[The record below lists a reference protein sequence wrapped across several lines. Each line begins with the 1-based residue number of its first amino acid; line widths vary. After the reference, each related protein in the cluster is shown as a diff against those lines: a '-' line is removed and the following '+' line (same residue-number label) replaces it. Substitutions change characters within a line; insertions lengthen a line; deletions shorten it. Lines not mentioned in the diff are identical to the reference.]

1 MKNGVMVVAKK
12 LKSAE
17 DFMYHIYVH
26 MNDVDK
32 FVIFSGL
39 KLSQFV
45 AALDPLHHLLL
56 LKHSYEDGSFNM
68 HTQFDYVPDEE
79 VPRFVKKAT
88 ESKELCW
95 IDFMDEKRLDQLTAM
110 EQGELLYISHK
121 KEPIT
126 SPFFNKLQ
134 NRFVYCSSDVEKM
147 TKIYFRHLS
156 DSDLL
161 VANVINSLIREK
173 ERSTGFWR
181 RKVKSSI
188 PCLTPEF
195 LRAYRSFAKDG
206 ALLSLYRIE
215 KPKAAYGIEIRNL
228 SDYNFPDEV
237 WDDLNTILKNEHD
250 ELIQII

>member
-1 MKNGVMVVAKK
+1 MAKK

-39 KLSQFV
+39 KFQQFV
-45 AALDPLHHLLL
+45 ASVDPLHHLLL
-56 LKHSYEDGSFNM
+56 LKHSYEDGFYNM
-68 HTQFDYVPDEE
+68 HTQFEFIQDEE
-79 VPRFVKKAT
+79 IQKFVKKSS

-95 IDFMDEKRLDQLTAM
+95 VDFMDEKRLNQLTPV
-110 EQGELLYISHK
+110 EQAELLYISHK

-134 NRFVYCSSDVEKM
+134 NRFVYYSSEIEKV

-156 DSDLL
+156 DYDLL
-161 VANVINSLIREK
+161 VSNVFNSLLKEK

-181 RKVKSSI
+181 RKVKSEI
-188 PCLTPEF
+188 PAITPEM

-206 ALLSLYRIE
+206 ALLSLYRVE
-215 KPKAAYGIEIRNL
+215 KPKPAYGIEIRNL
-228 SDYNFPDEV
+228 SDISFPDEV
-237 WDDLNTILKNEHD
+237 WDDLNTILKTEHD
-250 ELIQII
+250 ELIHIN

>member
-1 MKNGVMVVAKK
+1 
-12 LKSAE
+12 
-17 DFMYHIYVH
+17 
-26 MNDVDK
+26 
-32 FVIFSGL
+32 
-39 KLSQFV
+39 
-45 AALDPLHHLLL
+45 
-56 LKHSYEDGSFNM
+56 
-68 HTQFDYVPDEE
+68 
-79 VPRFVKKAT
+79 
-88 ESKELCW
+88 
-95 IDFMDEKRLDQLTAM
+95 MDEKRLDQLTPM

-134 NRFVYCSSDVEKM
+134 NRFVYYSSDLEKM

-161 VANVINSLIREK
+161 LANVLNSLIREK

-188 PCLTPEF
+188 PSISPEF
-195 LRAYRSFAKDG
+195 LRAYRSFTKDG

-215 KPKAAYGIEIRNL
+215 KPKVAYGIEIRNL
-228 SDYNFPDEV
+228 SEYSFPDEV

-250 ELIQII
+250 ELIYII